1 MSETSFKSGY
11 VSIIGE
17 PNVGKST
24 LLNVILGEK
33 LAIVTPK
40 PQTTRNQIRGILSG
54 KNYQIVFLDTPGILA
69 PKYEL
74 HDWMVKT
81 AYAAI
86 QDADLVLYLADV
98 TKPLPKAETR
108 IFDRIHQANQQTIL
122 VLNKI
127 DRIDKPHLLPIIE
140 DYNQRFEFVDVIP
153 ISALKEDGID
163 RLKKS
168 VLGLIPDGP
177 EYFPADQIS
186 DLPQRFFIAE
196 TIREKVFLQTK
207 QEIPY
212 STSVVVEEFIE
223 RNKRKWYIRS
233 IIYVERE
240 SQRRVLIGKGGQ
252 MVRKIGQLARTEI
265 EHFLDQSIFLE
276 LHVLV
281 KSDWRKDPRKM
292 RDLGYA

>member
-1 MSETSFKSGY
+1 MPETFFKSGY

-24 LLNVILGEK
+24 LLNAMLGEK

-40 PQTTRNQIRGILSG
+40 PQTTRNRICGIVSG
-54 KNYQIVFLDTPGILA
+54 DDYQIVFVDTPGILA
-69 PKYEL
+69 PKYQL

-86 QDADLVLYLADV
+86 QDADLVLYLVDV
-98 TKPLPKAETR
+98 TQRLTQVETK
-108 IFDRIHQANQQTIL
+108 ILDRIHQANQQTIL

-127 DRIDKPHLLPIIE
+127 DRIDKLSLLPIIE

-153 ISALKEDGID
+153 ISALKEDGTD
-163 RLKKS
+163 RLKKA
-168 VLGLIPDGP
+168 VLNYLPSGP
-177 EYFPADQIS
+177 QYFPPDQVS
-186 DLPQRFFIAE
+186 DLPQRFFISE
-196 TIREKVFLQTK
+196 TIREKIFLQTK

-252 MVRKIGQLARTEI
+252 MIKKIGQLARAEI
-265 EHFLDQSIFLE
+265 EDFLDQSIFLE

-281 KSDWRKDPRKM
+281 KSDWRKDLRKM
-292 RDLGYA
+292 RDLGYI

>member
-98 TKPLPKAETR
+98 TKPLPKSETR

-127 DRIDKPHLLPIIE
+127 DQIDKPHLLPIIE

>member
-24 LLNVILGEK
+24 LLNAVLGEK

-54 KNYQIVFLDTPGILA
+54 KSYQIVFLDTPGILA

-98 TKPLPKAETR
+98 TKPLPKSETR

-127 DRIDKPHLLPIIE
+127 DQIDKPHLLPIIE

>member
-24 LLNVILGEK
+24 LLNAVLGEK

-54 KNYQIVFLDTPGILA
+54 KSYQIVFLDTPGILA

-108 IFDRIHQANQQTIL
+108 ILDRIHQANQQTIL

-196 TIREKVFLQTK
+196 TIREKVFLQT
-207 QEIPY
+207 
-212 STSVVVEEFIE
+212 
-223 RNKRKWYIRS
+223 
-233 IIYVERE
+233 
-240 SQRRVLIGKGGQ
+240 
-252 MVRKIGQLARTEI
+252 
-265 EHFLDQSIFLE
+265 
-276 LHVLV
+276 
-281 KSDWRKDPRKM
+281 RKM

>member
-1 MSETSFKSGY
+1 MSEISFKSGY

-24 LLNVILGEK
+24 LLNAILGEK

-108 IFDRIHQANQQTIL
+108 ILDRIHQANQQTIL

-127 DRIDKPHLLPIIE
+127 DQIDKPHLLPIIE

>member
-1 MSETSFKSGY
+1 
-11 VSIIGE
+11 
-17 PNVGKST
+17 
-24 LLNVILGEK
+24 
-33 LAIVTPK
+33 
-40 PQTTRNQIRGILSG
+40 
-54 KNYQIVFLDTPGILA
+54 
-69 PKYEL
+69 
-74 HDWMVKT
+74 MVKT

-98 TKPLPKAETR
+98 TKPLSKAETR
-108 IFDRIHQANQQTIL
+108 ILDRIHQANQQTIL